1 MPSSTAVANIA
12 AEGSK
17 KSVFRPDI
25 QGLRMLAVVA
35 VILDHL
41 LGWPS
46 GGFIGVDVFFVISG
60 FLITSLLLR
69 EHAKTG
75 TISFTGFYARRIK
88 RIMPAA
94 LLVILV
100 TVGIAFLLFGVSRFR
115 ETAWDGVWAFFFSA
129 NWHFAAAGTDYFQL
143 GGPVSPLQHYWSL
156 AVEEQFYFVW
166 PWLMLLIF
174 WIAVKRGAGSSSGV
188 RAAGIVMGVLV
199 VASFVWALWETSN
212 APTWAYF
219 STFSRTWELG
229 VGALIAVFASAFAR
243 ISDAI
248 RPVLAWLG
256 IAGILL
262 AVFIVSDE
270 AAFPAPWAVLPV
282 LATGLII
289 IAGTGGEQRYLWPL
303 TNRGSRYVGDI
314 SYSLYLWHF
323 PMIIFS
329 IAVFGT
335 GSVTGII
342 AALVATALLSVLSYH
357 LVEDKV
363 RRYKPAPPRRRRRQA
378 ADNTNRPYV
387 IVGMSVLAAVTSVLV
402 VGALTVRSPTS
413 TYVRPAAT
421 GGQSLA
427 SPDPA
432 QAGAPAA
439 VGVEE
444 DIRAALAADSW
455 PELTPEIGDARSA
468 AAIELASDQK
478 CMHPSDLRN
487 PDVCLYG
494 DGDKTAIIIGDSVA
508 VAWMSALRPALDG
521 YKVRA
526 IGFGSCPFVYTEIL
540 LANRPEET
548 TRCNAA
554 RDQITALVQSMNPD
568 MVILS
573 NNQGGYGALASG
585 AEGNAASAEW
595 TTAREDAIRAVG
607 AEGRQVVVIS
617 PPPVGAVPDQCATAL
632 SKPDDC
638 SSGVG
643 ADWKAMVA
651 ADRAATDATGAK
663 FVDALPW
670 FCYDGRCPIFVGN
683 TPVRTDQIHLTS
695 TYGAVIAP
703 LLRQA
708 LLS

>member
-1 MPSSTAVANIA
+1 
-12 AEGSK
+12 
-17 KSVFRPDI
+17 
-25 QGLRMLAVVA
+25 MLAVVA

-46 GGFIGVDVFFVISG
+46 GGFVGVDVFFVISG

-75 TISFTGFYARRIK
+75 TISFMGFYARRIK
-88 RIMPAA
+88 RIVPAA

-100 TVGIAFLLFGVSRFR
+100 TVAIAFLLFGVSRFR
-115 ETAWDGVWAFFFSA
+115 ETLWDGVWAFFFSA

-143 GGPVSPLQHYWSL
+143 GGPVSPLQHFWSL

-166 PWLMLLIF
+166 PWLMLFIF
-174 WIAVKRGAGSSSGV
+174 WIAARRSAGSSIGV

-229 VGALIAVFASAFAR
+229 VGALIAVFGSAFTR
-243 ISDAI
+243 TPDAI

-256 IAGILL
+256 IAGIFL

-270 AAFPAPWAVLPV
+270 AAFPAPWALLPV

-289 IAGTGGEQRYLWPL
+289 IAGTGTGTGTGTGSEQRYLWPL

-323 PMIIFS
+323 PMISFS
-329 IAVFGT
+329 IAIFGA

-342 AALVATALLSVLSYH
+342 AALAATALFSVLSYH

-363 RRYKPAPPRRRRRQA
+363 RRYKPVPPRRRRRQA
-378 ADNTNRPYV
+378 ADSTNRPYV
-387 IVGMSVLAAVTSVLV
+387 IVGMSVLAAVTSLLV
-402 VGALTVRSPTS
+402 AGALTVRPPTS
-413 TYVRPAAT
+413 TYVRPAVAEA
-421 GGQSLA
+421 QSSA
-427 SPDPA
+427 SPNPA
-432 QAGAPAA
+432 QTGAPAA
-439 VGVEE
+439 IGVEE

-468 AAIELASDQK
+468 AAMELASGEG
-478 CMHPSDLRN
+478 CMHPSDLSDPN
-487 PDVCLYG
+487 VCAYG

-508 VAWMSALRPALDG
+508 VAWMSALKPALKG

-540 LANRPEET
+540 LKNRPEET
-548 TRCNAA
+548 TRCNEA
-554 RDQITALVQSMNPD
+554 RDQVATLVQSMNPD
-568 MVILS
+568 LVILS

-585 AEGNAASAEW
+585 VEAEEASAEW
-595 TTAREDAIRAVG
+595 TAAREDAIRAVG
-607 AEGRQVVVIS
+607 ADGRQIVVLS
-617 PPPVGAVPDQCATAL
+617 PPPVGAVPDECATAL

-651 ADRAATDATGAK
+651 ADRAATEATGAK

-670 FCYDGRCPIFVGN
+670 FCYDGRCPIFVGK